1 MGRMKREAID
11 AQERRQARASVP
23 TTVGELAAAGIDVFC
38 WCNRCAHN
46 AQVAADR
53 LAAELGP
60 TLPVPEVGARM
71 RCSGCGSKDVATRP
85 AWPSLGQVARHT

>member
-11 AQERRQARASVP
+11 AQERRRARASAP
-23 TTVGELAAAGIDVFC
+23 ATLGELAAAGIAVFC

-46 AQVAADR
+46 AELPADR

-60 TLPVPEVGARM
+60 ALPVPEVGARM
-71 RCSGCGSKDVATRP
+71 RCSGCASKDVATRP
-85 AWPSLGQVARHT
+85 AWPSLGQVARHS